1 MKPKPYEAQN
11 TKFSEYQRSLLI
23 SYATFE
29 LLKFEN
35 RTEVIIKFSRF
46 PRHRRPGMN
55 EMKKYPLP
63 VSSSKAV
70 VNTSVWT
77 SDPHCIVDPTGR
89 RMRHSQCF
97 YCWHSAVCPLTGIR
111 QMALHL

>member
-35 RTEVIIKFSRF
+35 RTDVIIEISRF
-46 PRHRRPGMN
+46 LRHRRPGIN
-55 EMKKYPLP
+55 EGVFGSAQPILP
-63 VSSSKAV
+63 
-70 VNTSVWT
+70 
-77 SDPHCIVDPTGR
+77 
-89 RMRHSQCF
+89 
-97 YCWHSAVCPLTGIR
+97 
-111 QMALHL
+111 

>member
-35 RTEVIIKFSRF
+35 RNEVIVKFWRF
-46 PRHRRPGMN
+46 SRHRRPGIN
-55 EMKKYPLP
+55 EGVFGFSIATLQQ
-63 VSSSKAV
+63 
-70 VNTSVWT
+70 
-77 SDPHCIVDPTGR
+77 GG
-89 RMRHSQCF
+89 
-97 YCWHSAVCPLTGIR
+97 L
-111 QMALHL
+111 